1 MKKLYVPQNEVELAF
16 VRSILDG
23 EGIPYF
29 VHNDHFGSL
38 RIGPRIDLFNAKTF
52 MVDDEHFYR
61 ASELISDY
69 LQNIDVKQPDSS
81 EVESEYSVLDKIRII
96 FEIIL
101 FGWIMPGKKWPKKK
115 HDQ

>member
-1 MKKLYVPQNEVELAF
+1 MKKIYSPQNEVELAF

-23 EGIPYF
+23 ENIPYF
-29 VHNDHFGSL
+29 VHNDHFGSM
-38 RIGPRIDLFNAKTF
+38 RIGPRIDLFNAKTI
-52 MVDDEHFYR
+52 MVDDEHFNR

-69 LQNIDVKQPDSS
+69 LQNIDFKQPDSNK
-81 EVESEYSVLDKIRII
+81 VKSEYSVLDKIRMI

-115 HDQ
+115 T